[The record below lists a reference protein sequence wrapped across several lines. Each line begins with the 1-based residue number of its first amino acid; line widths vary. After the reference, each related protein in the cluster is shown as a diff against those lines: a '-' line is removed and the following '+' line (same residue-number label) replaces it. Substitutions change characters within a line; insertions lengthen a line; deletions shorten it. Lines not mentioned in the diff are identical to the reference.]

1 MENCTNLG
9 MKAWAEEDRPREKM
23 LLKGRTAVSDAEL
36 IAILLGSGSKNET
49 VVALSQRLLF
59 SVENNLYELGKLSIG
74 DLTKFKGIG
83 KVKAITLAAALEI
96 GRRRQY
102 SEHLNKDKIVSSR
115 DSYQLIRSKLEDL
128 PVEQF
133 WIIYLNRANKL
144 IYTGSVS
151 IGGVT
156 GTIADP
162 KVIFKEALDRQAC
175 SVILCHNHPSGN
187 AKPSQ
192 ADIMLTRKMKQAGEM
207 LDIQVIDHLIV
218 TDKGYYSFADEGM
231 M

>member
-1 MENCTNLG
+1 MENFTNLG

-96 GRRRQY
+96 GRRRQN
-102 SEHLNKDKIVSSR
+102 SEQLNKDKIVSSR

-144 IYTGSVS
+144 IYAGSVS

-192 ADIMLTRKMKQAGEM
+192 SDIMLTRKMKQAGEM

>member
-1 MENCTNLG
+1 MENFTNLG

-96 GRRRQY
+96 GRRRQN
-102 SEHLNKDKIVSSR
+102 SEQLNKDKIVSSH

-144 IYTGSVS
+144 IYAGSVS

-192 ADIMLTRKMKQAGEM
+192 SDIMLTRKMKQAGEM